1 MKVQSAALGD
11 RKYLKRTVD
20 GLQRQLGTFTEQQ
33 QKAHEQLSQWQQAF
47 GAFAQHVVLPPP
59 LGSAPVSHGQRLS
72 DREAA
77 AEAPHEHGQVAKESL
92 PDGHPRPSQRQ
103 QQGQRSQTGLQPA
116 AATEGTALHMACA
129 ALRGGAD

>member
-59 LGSAPVSHGQRLS
+59 LGSAPVSHGQRS
-72 DREAA
+72 E
-77 AEAPHEHGQVAKESL
+77 
-92 PDGHPRPSQRQ
+92 RQ
-103 QQGQRSQTGLQPA
+103 GGS
-116 AATEGTALHMACA
+116 C
-129 ALRGGAD
+129 RGPT